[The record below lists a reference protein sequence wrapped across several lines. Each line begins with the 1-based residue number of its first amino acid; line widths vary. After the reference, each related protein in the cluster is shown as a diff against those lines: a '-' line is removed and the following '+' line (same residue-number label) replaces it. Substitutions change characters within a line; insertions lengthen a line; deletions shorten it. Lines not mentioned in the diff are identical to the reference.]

1 MVRSSLHLILNRDAR
16 TMQYPRRTYSYSNS
30 HSLMERSQHSSYS
43 PTASA
48 PQESQQDWNNKNLLS
63 PSITTSTTTPTKSM
77 KPKRNKTKKTKKKIV
92 IVEMDGLLFCKDEH
106 ADESSSADINDD
118 QENESDVSSLDS
130 YGSVTSDYHR
140 RHELKQRQQGQE
152 RRTIFQK
159 HWEMKRRISE
169 GTSAT
174 MDSTIAFSNN
184 STSLT
189 TQQQQQQQQPFSNRR
204 SLFPRYAT
212 SSMPTFMTPPAT
224 TSERVRKTNS
234 TSALLNRRRPSS
246 ILRRLDS
253 NSSHKNNNSN
263 NNLSSSSVTFDPK
276 VSIFEFEQPSEF
288 YDPRDWYKFFH

>member
-16 TMQYPRRTYSYSNS
+16 TMQYPRRSYSYSNS

-43 PTASA
+43 LTASA
-48 PQESQQDWNNKNLLS
+48 PQDSQQDWNNKNPL
-63 PSITTSTTTPTKSM
+63 TTTTTTTTTTKNKPTK
-77 KPKRNKTKKTKKKIV
+77 NKAKKTKKKIV

-106 ADESSSADINDD
+106 AEESSAIDVSGDEDNH
-118 QENESDVSSLDS
+118 SDVSSLDS

-140 RHELKQRQQGQE
+140 RSELKQRQQGQE

-169 GTSAT
+169 ATSAT

-189 TQQQQQQQQPFSNRR
+189 LQQQQSLSIRR

-212 SSMPTFMTPPAT
+212 SSMPTFITPLTT
-224 TSERVRKTNS
+224 TSERVRKTSS
-234 TSALLNRRRPSS
+234 TSALLNQRRPSS

-276 VSIFEFEQPSEF
+276 VSIYEFEQPSEF
-288 YDPRDWYKFFH
+288 YDPLDWYKYFH